1 MNKRTK
7 LALRIG
13 LVAVGVGLALSL
25 ACGDD
30 GEDADSGASVQ
41 PTAAATAAALTP
53 QTYQVKAQDYA
64 FVDLPR
70 TVAAGSKLEL
80 TNTSNKELHEMVVI
94 HLPDSEKRPV
104 SELIKLSDE
113 ELGEIATTE
122 PAMVYLAPPSEKG
135 FAAVGDGTVTEK
147 GRYAVL
153 CFIPT
158 GADPAAFLAAA
169 NEGGNEPPEVEG
181 GPPHAFNGMFGE
193 IVVQ

>member
-1 MNKRTK
+1 M
-7 LALRIG
+7 G
-13 LVAVGVGLALSL
+13 LPG
-25 ACGDD
+25 
-30 GEDADSGASVQ
+30 
-41 PTAAATAAALTP
+41 
-53 QTYQVKAQDYA
+53 
-64 FVDLPR
+64 
-70 TVAAGSKLEL
+70 TVASGSTLQF
-80 TNTSNKELHEMVVI
+80 TNTSSKELHEMVVI

-113 ELGEIATTE
+113 ELGEIASTE
-122 PAMVYLAPPSEKG
+122 PAMVYIAPPSEKG
-135 FAAVGDGTVTEK
+135 FTVLGDGTLKDK

-169 NEGGNEPPEVEG
+169 EEGGNEPPEVEG